1 MNPLNEASKSQKPS
15 KAPTNLATLDQG
27 VMPTL
32 DAATVEAPGRDVKHK
47 SPRKRIVNETPNE
60 EGNSKK
66 SRRVDQ
72 SKARAEQVIVA
83 QESATPA
90 AKPIRAKRA
99 KKQVDVQVTVQA
111 EPVNRPK
118 RASSRKDAKEVEA
131 RTEVAGG
138 SNDIPPITASA
149 IEYLGKKN
157 ATLADYIKLDSESLT
172 FVRYHLKRMHQLEAD
187 SRPTD
192 EYADAKTRPV
202 SPALQRFAD
211 ARAKDVEQSH
221 GNEAV
226 QVTANPIEKADQ
238 AQMRTA
244 VPSYGRKLTAN
255 SFYPSV
261 EVQLRKFELS
271 TRKAGTNVQIGQV
284 ALDDSQRMHR
294 VLGTAQIL
302 MANPNRELALVDA
315 TNLAA
320 SDIKQ
325 VRAIQDVSERR
336 LALSAVIESGLAQP
350 FYHSEFARQAPDLVE
365 LATQAHRATR
375 ADWGLTYEVIS
386 NLGDLVGAE
395 LSLTKDE
402 IAALARRTIATIRAI
417 EVPLYREQALAAS
430 HQAAL
435 WHPQYRTEFAH
446 NAPDLVATAEV
457 AYRAEDSRTL
467 VGSKT
472 LHMDENFIEQ
482 SPLLLVSKAEPAHQ
496 NDQAAAAV
504 DTPSSSEQVGEE
516 STVSAVS
523 DAAAAPSALG
533 HPGLGRR
540 LLLAIEGA
548 ANQAN
553 TWLTI
558 RRKKSMDS
566 VGITPVSP
574 EKPIAKPAQADDKS
588 SVVPES
594 VARRFLRVE
603 TEYYFQDR
611 TPAFSDR
618 GSKLATRGANLEVV
632 RSMVEIAKARG
643 WNTITV
649 KGAEEFR
656 RSAWMEATQEGL
668 TVAGYKP
675 TALDLAGL
683 ADRPASNTV
692 EKGVA
697 QSKGSVPMQPQAGR
711 PFAQTD
717 NVQTTAAHNTTE
729 IERAPASL
737 RPDPELV
744 AKAKAFEEGKPATVV
759 KKYPDLAK
767 AYGVVA
773 AAKAFASE
781 KLPEASRDEFVEMAK
796 RHMAEKITTGQQI
809 NGPKIY
815 LEPTKTIDARD
826 QAKEATKAVER
837 RQPLG
842 PKAVNR
848 ER

>member
-1 MNPLNEASKSQKPS
+1 MNPLNEERKSQQPS
-15 KAPTNLATLDQG
+15 KAPTDLSTLDPS
-27 VMPTL
+27 VTPTL
-32 DAATVEAPGRDVKHK
+32 DASTAEAPGPVLKPK
-47 SPRKRIVNETPNE
+47 SPGKRIVDETPKE
-60 EGNSKK
+60 KGKSEK
-66 SRRVDQ
+66 SRRVGQ
-72 SKARAEQVIVA
+72 RKARGEQLIVA
-83 QESATPA
+83 QESTTPTV
-90 AKPIRAKRA
+90 KPARAKRA
-99 KKQVDVQVTVQA
+99 QKQMDVQVTVQA
-111 EPVNRPK
+111 EPANRPK
-118 RASSRKDAKEVEA
+118 RASSRKEAKEADA
-131 RTEVAGG
+131 RTEVPGD
-138 SNDIPPITASA
+138 SNAIPPITASA
-149 IEYLGKKN
+149 IKYLGKKN
-157 ATLADYIKLDSESLT
+157 ATLSDYIKLDPESLT

-187 SRPTD
+187 SRPTGD
-192 EYADAKTRPV
+192 YADAKTRPV

-226 QVTANPIEKADQ
+226 QVTANPIEKVDQ

-244 VPSYGRKLTAN
+244 VPSYGQKLAAN
-255 SFYPSV
+255 STYPSV
-261 EVQLRKFELS
+261 DVQLRKFELA
-271 TRKAGTNVQIGQV
+271 TRKAGPNVQAGEV

-320 SDIKQ
+320 SDIKE
-325 VRAIQDVSERR
+325 VRAIQDVSDRR

-375 ADWGLTYEVIS
+375 ADWGLTYEVIT
-386 NLGDLVGAE
+386 NLGNLVGSE
-395 LSLTKDE
+395 MSLTKDE

-457 AYRAEDSRTL
+457 AYRAEDSRTP
-467 VGSKT
+467 VGSKS
-472 LHMDENFIEQ
+472 LHMDENSIEQ
-482 SPLLLVSKAEPAHQ
+482 SPLLLVAKTQPVHQ
-496 NDQAAAAV
+496 SDQAGAAV
-504 DTPSSSEQVGEE
+504 LRPSSSEEVGKE
-516 STVSAVS
+516 STVSAAS
-523 DAAAAPSALG
+523 DGAVAPSAVG

-548 ANQAN
+548 TNQAN
-553 TWLTI
+553 TWLSI

-574 EKPIAKPAQADDKS
+574 EKPTAKPAQDDNKS

-618 GSKLATRGANLEVV
+618 GGKLATRGANLEVV
-632 RSMVEIAKARG
+632 RSMVEIARARG
-643 WNTITV
+643 WDTITV
-649 KGAEEFR
+649 KGGEEFR
-656 RSAWMEATQEGL
+656 RSAWMEATQQGL

-683 ADRPASNTV
+683 ANRPASNVV
-692 EKGVA
+692 EKAVA
-697 QSKGSVPMQPQAGR
+697 QSKGSIPMQRQAERPSPQA
-711 PFAQTD
+711 D
-717 NVQTTAAHNTTE
+717 NVQTTGARDTTE

-744 AKAKAFEEGKPATVV
+744 AKAKAFEEGKPAAVV

-809 NGPKIY
+809 HGPKIY
-815 LEPTKTIDARD
+815 LEPTKTIDAGD
-826 QAKEATKAVER
+826 QVAEATQAIDQR
-837 RQPLG
+837 HPPG
-842 PKAVNR
+842 PKVVNR